1 MNCAWCNPSDN
12 GTDGICDDCMTKH
25 FNVNPASIHQE
36 IEAEEQALLFGSY
49 EEQTSVVYDQTGRSR
64 R

>member
-12 GTDGICDDCMTKH
+12 GTDGICDDCMREH
-25 FNVNPASIHQE
+25 FNVNPDSIH
-36 IEAEEQALLFGSY
+36 AEMADEKQALLFGSY
-49 EEQTSVVYDQTGRSR
+49 EEQTSVNEYQTGRSR